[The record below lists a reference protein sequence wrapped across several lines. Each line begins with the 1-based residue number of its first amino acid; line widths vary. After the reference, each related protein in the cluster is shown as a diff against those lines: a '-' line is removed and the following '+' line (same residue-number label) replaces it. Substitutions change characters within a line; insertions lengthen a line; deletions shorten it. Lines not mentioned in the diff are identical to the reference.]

1 VSGWKSQNIFMGLGG
16 TIKDNTKILYIILTE
31 FATWTVNMCLLLCTG
46 NGAVFGCVLNYV
58 TQNLSDVV
66 GT

>member
-1 VSGWKSQNIFMGLGG
+1 MGLGG
-16 TIKDNTKILYIILTE
+16 TIKDNTIILYVILTE
-31 FATWTVNMCLLLCTG
+31 FATWTLNMSLLLCTG
-46 NGAVFGCVLNYV
+46 NGAVFGYVLNYV